1 MKKSGYLALF
11 AIAFL
16 ATYCGGAKAIDNI
29 SQGEGSVDE
38 MEGGFV
44 GEDKLIVK
52 GVGVSKEGVKT
63 QLQKEGTAKE
73 AARMDA
79 MSKVI
84 EVCRGA
90 NIQAAATVEN
100 NQLAG
105 SAIGKDLA
113 GRIKGAK
120 VKKSNC
126 KPDGELMG
134 CKVIMEIEK
143 KGIKNYVGGNAL
155 IEMGQAYVNNKKIF
169 LLNDIPQD
177 LSYTAEIECMDP
189 ICLKG
194 DLRTLLTKR

>member
-11 AIAFL
+11 ALAFL
-16 ATYCGGAKAIDNI
+16 ATYCGGSTKGMQDI

-52 GVGVSKEGVKT
+52 GVGVSKEGLRT

-84 EVCRGA
+84 EICRGA
-90 NIQAAATVEN
+90 NMQAAATVEN

-105 SAIGKDLA
+105 SAIGKDLK

-126 KPDGELMG
+126 NPDGELMG

-143 KGIKNYVGGNAL
+143 KGIKKDCELA
-155 IEMGQAYVNNKKIF
+155 MGELAQ
-169 LLNDIPQD
+169 
-177 LSYTAEIECMDP
+177 
-189 ICLKG
+189 
-194 DLRTLLTKR
+194 